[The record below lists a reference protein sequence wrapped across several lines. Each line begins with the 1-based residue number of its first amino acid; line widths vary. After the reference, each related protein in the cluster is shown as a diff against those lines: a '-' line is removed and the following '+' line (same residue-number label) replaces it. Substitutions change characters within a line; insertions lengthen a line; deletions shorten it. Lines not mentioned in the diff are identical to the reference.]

1 MATGQ
6 GAQQGRGMV
15 LSNITPGADFRTGE
29 GELFQQGERLLDK
42 YAEANKTNLIRRAQ
56 QRGAIEGA
64 AVADGAP
71 MPERGFLFTGDV
83 AEARTAALQTAYTAR
98 VRTDFDTR
106 EAQVRQ
112 QFRYDPEG
120 YEAEMGRV
128 RSGFIQ
134 GAPPEFAVDV
144 ETYAGE
150 RSARGLEAVSS
161 ARMVRDDQEVVQS
174 ITVRRAQ
181 LGENLVA
188 LAARPGGMDSV
199 EFMEAQA
206 DYIALQDQ
214 SEANPAILY
223 STEQRIADDNKLGDG
238 IMLATVNRNAVE
250 TYNDSG
256 RGLAG
261 KAAALRFLESEVL
274 NGEEFADVDPGRRA
288 KLYRDAVTELNAFT
302 VADTAER
309 RAAEEQERQRQADIR
324 EERDSLVLAA
334 SLGEL
339 TETEVL
345 TNTNLDDAAKN
356 RVLGAIRARE
366 TRERTE
372 ARAATAAEAL
382 ANATHYNTLR
392 DDAQAGT
399 LSAAEVAEAL
409 NAGLILPGQAQTLRT
424 TNDRTL
430 RPLVDDVMAPVRDA
444 GERRRRLIRDYST
457 RMAAAEEGAA
467 AWVRENPNATLEQR
481 LQAGRWYAER
491 HFGAGANSPAAGG
504 GETAGVPAADQA
516 RVARIRAVNEQ
527 IRARAAAGRPYSAAE
542 ANRMRAEAQGR

>member
-1 MATGQ
+1 
-6 GAQQGRGMV
+6 MV

-64 AVADGAP
+64 AVADGSP

-83 AEARTAALQTAYTAR
+83 AEARTTALQTAYTAR

-238 IMLATVNRNAVE
+238 IMLATINRNAVE

-256 RGLAG
+256 SGLPG

-309 RAAEEQERQRQADIR
+309 RALEEQERQRQADIR

-372 ARAATAAEAL
+372 ARAASAAEAL
-382 ANATHYNTLR
+382 ANATHYNALR

-399 LSAAEVAEAL
+399 LSAAEVAEGV
-409 NAGLILPGQAQTLRT
+409 NAGLISEGQAQTLRT
-424 TNDRTL
+424 MNDRTL
-430 RPLVDDVMAPVRDA
+430 KPKVDDVMAPVRDA
-444 GERRRRLIRDYST
+444 GERRRRLVRDFNE
-457 RMAAAEEGAA
+457 RMAAAEGGAA

-504 GETAGVPAADQA
+504 GETPAGDQA

>member
-1 MATGQ
+1 
-6 GAQQGRGMV
+6 MV

-29 GELFQQGERLLDK
+29 AEVFAQGERLLAK
-42 YAEANKTNLIRRAQ
+42 YEEANKTNLIRRAQ
-56 QRGAIEGA
+56 QRGAVEGA

-71 MPERGFLFTGDV
+71 MPERGMMFFGDV
-83 AEARTAALQTAYTAR
+83 AEARTAALQSAYTAR
-98 VRTDFDTR
+98 VRTDFDAR

-112 QFRYDPEG
+112 EFRDDPEG

-150 RSARGLEAVSS
+150 RVQRGLESVSS
-161 ARMVRDDQEVVQS
+161 ARMVRDDQEVVQAL
-174 ITVRRAQ
+174 TVRHAQ
-181 LGENLVA
+181 LSENLIA
-188 LAARPGGMDSV
+188 LSARGDTDSM
-199 EFMEAQA
+199 EFFETQA
-206 DYIALQDQ
+206 ELIALQDQ
-214 SEANPAILY
+214 REANPAILY
-223 STEQRIADDNKLGDG
+223 STEQRIADDEKLGDG
-238 IMLATVNRNAVE
+238 MMLATINRNAVE

-256 RGLAG
+256 SGLAG
-261 KAAALRFLESEVL
+261 RAAALRFLESEVL

-309 RAAEEQERQRQADIR
+309 RVAEEQERQRQAAMR

-334 SLGEL
+334 SLGEV
-339 TETEVL
+339 TEAEVL
-345 TNTNLDDAAKN
+345 ARTDLDDAAKN
-356 RVLGAIRARE
+356 RVLGAIRARVSRDS
-366 TRERTE
+366 TER
-372 ARAATAAEAL
+372 RAATAAENL
-382 ANATHYNTLR
+382 ANAAHYNTLR
-392 DDAQAGT
+392 DDADAGT
-399 LSAAEVAEAL
+399 LNAAEVAEGV
-409 NAGLILPGQAQTLRT
+409 NAGLISEGQAQTLRT
-424 TNDRTL
+424 RNDRTL
-430 RPLVDDVMAPVRDA
+430 RPKVDDVMAPVRDA
-444 GERRRRLIRDYST
+444 GERRRRLVRDFNE

-504 GETAGVPAADQA
+504 ETGGGAAADQA